1 MTVKEG
7 LQAALAAL
15 GPNGENW
22 SKGNEEGIV
31 GEGYLCAMT
40 ATGKVAGVRQYTPKS
55 AILFLAMRRALEAQL
70 PPEAKTSP
78 DLNVVKFNDDAA
90 TTFADVKALFERAI
104 EAA

>member
-40 ATGKVAGVRQYTPKS
+40 ATGKVAGVRQYTPP
-55 AILFLAMRRALEAQL
+55 ALLFLAMRRALEAQL
-70 PPEAKTSP
+70 PPETKTSP
-78 DLNVVKFNDDAA
+78 DLNVVTFNDDAA